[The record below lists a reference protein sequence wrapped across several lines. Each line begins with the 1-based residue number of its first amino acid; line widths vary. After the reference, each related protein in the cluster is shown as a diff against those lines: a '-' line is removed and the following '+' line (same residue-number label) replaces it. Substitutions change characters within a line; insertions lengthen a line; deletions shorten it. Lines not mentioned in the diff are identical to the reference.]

1 MSYFFTI
8 HFFLLMIVL
17 HDVILRILKTLYLD
31 CDVTLFVDVLT
42 WFIRG
47 ELISYGVSFV
57 IEQKVHF
64 T

>member
-1 MSYFFTI
+1 
-8 HFFLLMIVL
+8 MIVL
-17 HDVILRILKTLYLD
+17 HDVILRILKSLYLD

-57 IEQKVHF
+57 NEQKVHF